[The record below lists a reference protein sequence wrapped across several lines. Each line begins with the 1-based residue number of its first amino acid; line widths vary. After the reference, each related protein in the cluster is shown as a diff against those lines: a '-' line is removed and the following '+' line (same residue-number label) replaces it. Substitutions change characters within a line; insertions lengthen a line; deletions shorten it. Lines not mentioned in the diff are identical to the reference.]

1 MNNLLTVNNLTKIYG
16 SGRGVRNI
24 SFELQKGRILGI
36 VGLNGAGKT
45 TLLSCLTGFMEWD
58 SGDISY
64 TWNNHVH
71 NKVTGEVLENLGIVA
86 SEYGFPSNFDIKTIA
101 HIMNSVYKNWDNKK
115 FNTIVKT
122 LSLDPNLKI
131 KNYSTGMKTALA
143 IAIALSHHAK
153 ILILDEATRGLDIKA
168 SAKIRDLLYDHV
180 ADGENSIILTSH
192 IMGEIERISD
202 SVLLIDNGEV
212 KFNYDKD
219 DLFYKY
225 RVFQIAKQQL
235 EKIDKNDILNMK
247 QDEFYV
253 RLIAIDSKMFSEKYE
268 VEPKEFPI
276 ETIIELFLD
285 GDDMV

>member
-16 SGRGVRNI
+16 SGRGVRNV

-64 TWNNHVH
+64 NFNNNMQDRV
-71 NKVTGEVLENLGIVA
+71 NGKVLEDLGIVA

-101 HIMNSVYKNWDNKK
+101 HIMNSVYKNWDNKR

-131 KNYSTGMKTALA
+131 KNYSTGMKTAMA
-143 IAIALSHHAK
+143 IAIALSHDAK

-168 SAKIRDLLYDHV
+168 SAKVRDLLYDHV

-192 IMGEIERISD
+192 IMGEIERMSD
-202 SVLLIDNGEV
+202 SILLIDNGDV
-212 KFNYDKD
+212 IFNYDKD
-219 DLFYKY
+219 DLLYKY
-225 RVFQIAKQQL
+225 RVFQMVKQHFK
-235 EKIDKNDILNMK
+235 KIDRNDVLKMK
-247 QDEFYV
+247 QDDFYV
-253 RLIAIDSKMFSEKYE
+253 RLIAVDSRKFTEKYE
-268 VEPKEFPI
+268 VESKEVPI

-285 GDDMV
+285 GDDTV